1 MEGAVGL
8 EVGAIVKRVPEERM
22 SKDAR
27 SDVATVAKGGA
38 VQIVGQITQR
48 GLGFF
53 FGAVFVRLLGPDGYG
68 LYRKVNQILA
78 NLAQL
83 GLAGF
88 NYASMRFIALARGE
102 KNPAG
107 VKGAIWVGV
116 FGSLIASVIVGLGT
130 FVFADEVAGV
140 FADTAEKQD
149 ELVNLIRLGAAYIP
163 LFSLLQV
170 LRYCT
175 QAYKTMVPS
184 VVSGNIV
191 QPVARFILGVA
202 LLVAG
207 FDVAGAVVSLNFSF
221 AIAALLAG
229 YYLYKIMTPAERA
242 AVPRVRVREMVA
254 FALPQGG
261 SSMLGIQSLGLG
273 ILILGA
279 VSTDTAVGLFAIAL
293 SLQGPGTVFLGGIV
307 NIWAPVV
314 SDLHGRGEIERLGIL
329 YKTINRWVATFSY
342 PVFVALILEPDLFVK
357 FFGAE
362 AAGAETAVVI
372 LALGNI
378 FYTGTGPTGLLISM
392 AGYPVI
398 NLVNSVIGVIMY
410 TVLGIWLVPDHGII
424 AMAWIDAGVTV
435 FVNSLRVIQARHMI
449 GIHPFGKSFFKPVA
463 ASVAGGVA
471 LLLWRLVPGT
481 GTLIDAA
488 GLVVGGIVY
497 LVTLK
502 VLGLDKEE
510 EYVFKMIKKKVFK
523 GKGKPGKSSTPE
535 EQQASKGQV
544 DDE

>member
-1 MEGAVGL
+1 M
-8 EVGAIVKRVPEERM
+8 KRSPEEGM
-22 SKDAR
+22 SKGAR

-38 VQIVGQITQR
+38 IQIVGQITQR
-48 GLGFF
+48 GLAFF
-53 FGAVFVRLLGPDGYG
+53 FAAVFVRLLGPDGYG
-68 LYRKVNQILA
+68 LYRKVSQILA
-78 NLAQL
+78 NLAHL

-88 NYASMRFIALARGE
+88 NYSAMRFIALARGE

-107 VKGAIWVGV
+107 VKGAVWVGV
-116 FGSLIASVIVGLGT
+116 FGSLITSVIVGLGT
-130 FVFADEVAGV
+130 FVFAGEVADV
-140 FADTAEKQD
+140 FAGSAEKQD
-149 ELVNLIRLGAAYIP
+149 ELVTLIRLGAAYIP

-191 QPVARFILGVA
+191 QPVARFILGLA

-207 FDVAGAVVSLNFSF
+207 FEVSGAVVSLNISF
-221 AIAALLAG
+221 AVAALLAG
-229 YYLYKIMTPAERA
+229 YYLYRIMTPDERA
-242 AVPRVRVREMVA
+242 AAPRMRVKEMVA

-261 SSMLGIQSLGLG
+261 SSMLGIQTLG
-273 ILILGA
+273 IGILVLGA

-314 SDLHGRGEIERLGIL
+314 SDLHGRGEIERLGTL

-342 PVFVALILEPDLFVK
+342 PFFVALILEPDLFLK
-357 FFGAE
+357 FFGPDAS
-362 AAGAETAVVI
+362 GAETVVVI

-392 AGYPVI
+392 AGYPMV

-410 TVLGIWLVPDHGII
+410 TVLGLWLVPDHGII
-424 AMAWIDAGVTV
+424 AMAWIDSGVTA
-435 FVNSLRVIQARHMI
+435 FVNSLRVIQAHHI
-449 GIHPFGKSFFKPVA
+449 LGIHPFGKSFFKPVG
-463 ASVAGGVA
+463 ASIAGGVA
-471 LLLWRLVPGT
+471 LFLWRLVPGT
-481 GTLIDAA
+481 GTLIDVA

-510 EYVFKMIKKKVFK
+510 EYVFKMIKTKVFK
-523 GKGKPGKSSTPE
+523 GKGKAGKSSTPPE
-535 EQQASKGQV
+535 ESSG
-544 DDE
+544 E